1 LFFSFLL
8 RHTRPTVHTNMT
20 GIAIHDDCVNRF
32 NELKLAHSYRYV
44 LFKMS
49 PDLKHV
55 VLEKTAP
62 SSASWE
68 DFERDLPKDD
78 CRYGI
83 FDFEYEK
90 DGGRREK
97 IVFVVWCPETSSI
110 KSKMLYTST
119 RDALKKKLVGIGT
132 EVQATDASE
141 IARDC
146 VLEKVDR
153 I

>member
-1 LFFSFLL
+1 MS
-8 RHTRPTVHTNMT
+8 

-32 NELKLAHSYRYV
+32 NELKLAHSYRYL

-49 PDLKHV
+49 PDLTNV
-55 VLEKTAP
+55 VLEKTSSA
-62 SSASWE
+62 SASWE
-68 DFERDLPKDD
+68 EFESDLPKDD

-90 DGGRREK
+90 DGGRRNK
-97 IVFVVWCPETSSI
+97 IVFVVWCPETSKI

-119 RDALKKKLVGIGT
+119 KDSLKKKLVGIGC

-141 IARDC
+141 IQYSE
-146 VLEKVDR
+146 VLSRVDK

>member
-1 LFFSFLL
+1 MGS
-8 RHTRPTVHTNMT
+8 
-20 GIAIHDDCVNRF
+20 GIAISDDVVHKF
-32 NELKLAHSYRYV
+32 NELKLAHNMRYT

-49 PDLKHV
+49 DDLTQV

-62 SSASWE
+62 NSATWA
-68 DFERDLPKDD
+68 DFEKDLPKDD

-90 DGGRREK
+90 DGGRRNK
-97 IVFVVWCPETSSI
+97 IVFVVWCPETSKI

-119 RDALKKKLVGIGT
+119 KDSLKKKLVGIGC

-141 IARDC
+141 ISFDEVMARVD
-146 VLEKVDR
+146 KV
-153 I
+153 

>member
-1 LFFSFLL
+1 MS
-8 RHTRPTVHTNMT
+8 

-32 NELKLAHSYRYV
+32 NELKLAHSYRYLV
-44 LFKMS
+44 FKMS
-49 PDLKHV
+49 PDLTNV
-55 VLEKTAP
+55 VLEKTSSA
-62 SSASWE
+62 SASWE
-68 DFERDLPKDD
+68 EFESDLPKDD

-90 DGGRREK
+90 DGGRRNK
-97 IVFVVWCPETSSI
+97 IVFVVWCPETSKI

-119 RDALKKKLVGIGT
+119 KDSLKKKLVGIGC

-141 IARDC
+141 IQYSE
-146 VLEKVDR
+146 VLSRVDK